1 MIPPATGSAMALH
14 ESTSPLPPAHWL
26 AVQAGA
32 QRCLVPLAQAGEI
45 FPWTAVQPT
54 PYTRSWF
61 LGVANL
67 RGALCGVVDLGRF
80 LHRDAPHGGD
90 TATADPK
97 LLGFHPAIGLNCAL
111 RIDRL
116 LGLHAAEAFVPAAAA
131 APPHAQ
137 AWLGPLHTDAEG
149 LSWQALDLQAL
160 ARAPAFLAIDA

>member
-1 MIPPATGSAMALH
+1 MAPH
-14 ESTSPLPPAHWL
+14 DTSSPLPPAHWL
-26 AVQAGA
+26 AVEAGG

-67 RGALCGVVDLGRF
+67 RGELCGVVDLGRF
-80 LHRDAPHGGD
+80 LQRDAPRGD
-90 TATADPK
+90 DAAAADPK

-116 LGLHAAEAFVPAAAA
+116 LGLRAAEAFVPAAAD
-131 APPHAQ
+131 APTGP
-137 AWLGPLHTDAEG
+137 AWLGPRHTDAEG
-149 LSWQALDLQAL
+149 LAWQVLDLQAL

>member
-1 MIPPATGSAMALH
+1 MTPPDTGSAMAAH
-14 ESTSPLPPAHWL
+14 DTASALPPAHWL
-26 AVQAGA
+26 AVQAGG

-54 PYTRSWF
+54 PYTRAWF

-67 RGALCGVVDLGRF
+67 RGELCGVVDLGRF
-80 LHRDAPHGGD
+80 LHSGQEAAAP
-90 TATADPK
+90 DPK

-116 LGLHAAEAFVPAAAA
+116 LGLRTAEDFVPAAAD
-131 APPHAQ
+131 APRAQ
-137 AWLGPLHTDAEG
+137 PWLGPLHTDADG
-149 LSWQALDLQAL
+149 LAWQTLDLQAL

>member
-1 MIPPATGSAMALH
+1 MTPPDTGSAMAAH
-14 ESTSPLPPAHWL
+14 DTASVLPPAHWL
-26 AVQAGA
+26 AVQAGG

-54 PYTRSWF
+54 PYTRAWF

-80 LHRDAPHGGD
+80 LHRDAPHGED
-90 TATADPK
+90 TAPADPK

-116 LGLHAAEAFVPAAAA
+116 LGLRAAEAFMP
-131 APPHAQ
+131 APPKAAHAQ
-137 AWLGPLHTDAEG
+137 AWLGSLHTDTEG

-160 ARAPAFLAIDA
+160 AQAPAFLAIDA